1 VPPIET
7 ASQSNANRLQN
18 GALMIQADCPSRETL
33 LRYLQG
39 NFDSSQ
45 IDSLEEHVEQCPNCE
60 ETVAE
65 LEDTNDTLM
74 RHLPLA
80 ATGDV
85 EADADAPEWIERL
98 KAGPPT
104 KAVDPSDE
112 RMVGGQGE
120 SVANRWADGLT
131 SYELLEILGKGG
143 MGVVYRG
150 RHRQLGRPVAVK
162 VVRPKLVSAAEAHR
176 RFDRE
181 IRILGG
187 LNHPGIV
194 MATDA
199 GRVGSA
205 AYLVM
210 ELIDGV
216 DLARLVRSAGPLNV
230 GEACEVARQIAVA
243 LSAAHVAGA
252 VHRDVKPSNV
262 MIDKTGRVKLLDF
275 GLACLIELSSDH
287 GETSLG
293 RLIGTLDYMA
303 PEQAEGIQVQSSAD
317 LYGLGATLFYL
328 LAGRPP
334 HASDRNYTLLRQLKA
349 LSCEDPPRLADLRL
363 DVPEEL
369 SNLVATLL
377 ARNPADRPATAAGAA
392 DQLAAW
398 ANPDAKA
405 ELAKL
410 LPTGDRSDDAEAAAR
425 SLVEL
430 IGSEPREV
438 TGQPSA
444 KEPAAANGGGRR
456 IGRWLLG
463 AAGFAAAVLGIVLL
477 VKTPE
482 GTLRIE
488 SEAKNVQVEL
498 VDEADCTTT
507 VQIEEGENATQLRAG
522 KYRIRLTGNHDNLML
537 TPGAVELRRGEER
550 LARITQLPP
559 NVSEKQNAGDGSIPD
574 GSGMPATNEELTRV
588 TIPVEYEDGRPAT
601 GAEVTMRMQGT
612 GMQGEPERPVVVTG
626 KADVKGVAFNR
637 GLPYGKY
644 EMTIKVA
651 DGGTASWSATLRD
664 ILLEFGGSYKQKVV
678 APAPEKR
685 ATVKV
690 QTAFNSGGLKGLRF
704 GNYVVGKGGAFGGG
718 GIGVI
723 WSPEPGKQ
731 ELRFAHFPVLGNG
744 ITSTALS
751 IMLSVTRDV
760 KQPSGFHKSE
770 FDFTAQPGG
779 ETLNWHWMR
788 RDDYYSDELIMTEK
802 SVIDPKNYGFQVV
815 YDLKGSEYFSNP
827 REEHGVQYLTFSDP
841 GRTGNPLSLEFP
853 PGKLECVVRAI
864 YGQATAEI
872 TQALGLKPQ
881 AGREVWLEAKLNGES
896 AWVPRAIDLSDW
908 IHGKD
913 ILNPIAHKTLLLKPG
928 ETQTIRVASPNAPS
942 VDGSGTKGAK

>member
-1 VPPIET
+1 VSPIEA
-7 ASQSNANRLQN
+7 ASHSNANRLEN
-18 GALMIQADCPSRETL
+18 GALMIQADCPSRDTL

-80 ATGDV
+80 ATGHV
-85 EADADAPEWIERL
+85 EADADAPAWIERL

-104 KAVDPSDE
+104 KAIDQSDE
-112 RMVGGQGE
+112 RMVGGQEE
-120 SVANRWADGLT
+120 SVANRWSDGLT
-131 SYELLEILGKGG
+131 SYELLEVLGKGG

-275 GLACLIELSSDH
+275 GLACLIELTSDH

-392 DQLAAW
+392 DQLARW
-398 ANPDAKA
+398 ANPDAKV

-410 LPTGDRSDDAEAAAR
+410 IPTGDRSDDAEAAAR
-425 SLVEL
+425 SLIKL
-430 IGSEPREV
+430 IGSEPKEV
-438 TGQPSA
+438 TSKPTA
-444 KEPAAANGGGRR
+444 KEPTAGNGNGWRV
-456 IGRWLLG
+456 GRWLLG
-463 AAGFAAAVLGIVLL
+463 LAGFAAAALGIVLL
-477 VKTPE
+477 IETPE

-498 VDEADCTTT
+498 VDEADRTKT
-507 VQIEEGENATQLRAG
+507 VQIEEGENATRLRAG
-522 KYRIRLTGNHDNLML
+522 KYRIRLTGKHDNLLL

-550 LARITQLPP
+550 LARITQVPAD
-559 NVSEKQNAGDGSIPD
+559 VAEKQNAGGGTVPE
-574 GSGMPATNEELTRV
+574 GGMRATNEELTRV
-588 TIPVEYEDGRPAT
+588 TIPVEYADGNPAV
-601 GAEVTMRMQGT
+601 GAEVTMEMQGN
-612 GMQGEPERPVVVTG
+612 PERPVVIKS
-626 KADVKGVAFNR
+626 KADAQGVAFNR

-651 DGGTASWSATLRD
+651 DGDTASWSATLRD

-678 APAPEKR
+678 APTPEKR

-690 QTAFNSGGLKGLRF
+690 QTAFSSGELKGLRF
-704 GNYVVGKGGAFGGG
+704 GNYVVTKEGAFGGG

-731 ELRFAHFPVLGNG
+731 DDRFAHFPVLGNG
-744 ITSTALS
+744 ITSAALS

-760 KQPSGFHKSE
+760 KQPSGLHKSE
-770 FDFTAQPGG
+770 FDFTAQPGS
-779 ETLNWHWMR
+779 ETLDWHWMR
-788 RDDYYSDELIMTEK
+788 RDDYYSDELIVTEK
-802 SVIDPKNYGFQVV
+802 SVIDPKDYGFQVV

-827 REEHGVQYLTFSDP
+827 REEHGVQYLTFSDL
-841 GRTGNPLSLEFP
+841 GRSGNPLSLEFP
-853 PGKLECVVRAI
+853 PGKLECGVRAI
-864 YGQATAEI
+864 YGQATGEV

-881 AGREVWLEAKLNGES
+881 AGREVWLEAKVNGES

-908 IHGKD
+908 IQGKN
-913 ILNPIAHKTLLLKPG
+913 ILNLPAHKTLSLKPG
-928 ETQTIRVASPNAPS
+928 ETQTIRVASPGPS
-942 VDGSGTKGAK
+942 RVDGSGTKKAE